1 MILLLAKPAIYV
13 IIAFIALEL
22 FVFGVKTFYAKSIKT
37 RVKDYQSEIA
47 RSHSRILK
55 LEVQNE
61 KLQQRI
67 KELEHNYPQIKIA

>member
-1 MILLLAKPAIYV
+1 MILLLAKPAIYAIV
-13 IIAFIALEL
+13 AFILLVL
-22 FVFGVKTFYAKSIKT
+22 FVLGVKTFYAQSIKT